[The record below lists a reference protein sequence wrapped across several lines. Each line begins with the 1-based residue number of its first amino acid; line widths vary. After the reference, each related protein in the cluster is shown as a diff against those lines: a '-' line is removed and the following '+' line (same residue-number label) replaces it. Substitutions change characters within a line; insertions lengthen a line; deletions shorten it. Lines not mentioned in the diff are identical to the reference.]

1 MTQHFIPKHGVYEE
15 LLSYRKAVIVHDGTA
30 TVYTN
35 VRKGLPEDMPNVTR
49 FLKNYVVPVTMMNS
63 IMVTMHEKPEMKAR
77 DAALDWVAAHPEV
90 AAKWL
95 EGVTT
100 KDGEPGLP
108 AFRNLLDPRK

>member
-1 MTQHFIPKHGVYEE
+1 MTQHFIPEHGAYEV
-15 LLSYRKAVIVHDGTA
+15 LLFCRKAVIIYDGTA
-30 TVYTN
+30 TIYTN

-49 FLKNYVVPVTMMNS
+49 FLKNYGVPVTMMNS
-63 IMVTMHEKPEMKAR
+63 IMVTMHEQPEMKAR
-77 DAALDWVAAHPEV
+77 DAALDWVAAHHEM

-108 AFRNLLDPRK
+108 VFRNLLESRK